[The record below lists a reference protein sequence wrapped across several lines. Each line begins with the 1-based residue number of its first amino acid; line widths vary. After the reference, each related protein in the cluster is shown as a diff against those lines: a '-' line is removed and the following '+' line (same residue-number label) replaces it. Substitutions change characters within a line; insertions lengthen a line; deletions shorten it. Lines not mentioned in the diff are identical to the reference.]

1 MSIKRS
7 LSGLPNSKRQ
17 KPQDLPDKSK
27 WPAEFKELDN
37 IHFRLNSYFTFLSS
51 RKHIITTF
59 DLLKPSVESAI
70 GRPLQLIDVARVV
83 YLIPKDVL
91 FEYVDESQFVL
102 EEKHFSWRDG
112 FAQKESDI
120 YDIKTDEEK
129 TSKQLLIF
137 EFIDGDLRKS
147 KTRSAFMT
155 EIKVPVYTQES
166 IKKMIIKRNEKFK
179 LAVGQFLKRCADSG
193 IADPWAEITKQAE
206 QIIPTPK
213 AFVDPIE
220 EMVKNSSED
229 TNTEHRISIPQL
241 IEKLKQTEFYEDQ
254 IVENGL
260 LEVPP
265 RGATYG
271 ELTFEL
277 SPVVRE
283 ALAATKKIEKFYS
296 HQAEALNH
304 IHENHHVIISTSTSS
319 GKSLVYQLPVI
330 TALEQ
335 DPSVTAMYI
344 FPTKALAQDQRRSLK
359 DLLNVIPFLRDMVV
373 ETYDGDTEKRA
384 REHVRS
390 SASVIF
396 TNPDMLH
403 HSILPSHQLWRRFLV
418 NLKYV
423 VVDELH
429 MYKGLFGCHFALVM
443 RRLRRVCAMLGNYN
457 LVFISCSATLK
468 QPVRHMQ
475 DIFGL
480 PRDEIVN
487 IDQDG
492 SPHGGK
498 HIVAWNPP
506 YIDARDPM
514 AGRKPFISETAKI
527 LIEMVKSGFRTIV
540 FCVVRKV
547 VELLMKE
554 IRYQLTAS
562 GNAELIGRI
571 MSYRGG
577 YSPADRRKI
586 EDQMFRGNLKAII
599 STNALEL
606 GIDIGSLDA
615 VVMCGF
621 PISIA
626 NFHQQ
631 SGRAGRRNNDSLTLL
646 VGGGDP
652 VSQYYMRHPEEFVNS
667 NYPDLALDFE
677 NVVVL
682 EGHLQ
687 CAAFERPL
695 DDSTIDKRYF
705 GNPALVKQV
714 CEARLE
720 YDTESGM
727 YHCNS
732 RFMPWPSSHV
742 SIRAIEEDMYAVV
755 DITNGRNVVI
765 EEVEASRTSFTLYD
779 GGIFIHQ
786 GLSYLVREFN
796 PDEKY
801 AKVER
806 VNVDWSTAQRD
817 FTNVDPY
824 EVERIRSINHSD
836 VPIYFGKILSTT
848 VVFGFFKMD
857 REKRILDAVEVNNPP
872 VLIRSKGIWID
883 IPKKA
888 LELIRSKDL
897 NAAGGI
903 HAAQHALMSIL
914 PLYILS
920 GLDEIQTEC
929 KAPEKEFAKRETKR
943 KRPARLIFYDN
954 KGGQYGSGLS
964 TKAFDNI
971 DSILEKS
978 LEKLL
983 ECDCDWGCP
992 NCCAATF
999 CKENSLVLSKYAA
1012 IIILSLIMG
1021 RSLDMDTIPTGPEPN
1036 MPQTDIETIVP
1047 ADLGSVKF
1055 SKDLEIIDVRKA
1067 EKPLAMIPKEED
1079 EGMNPEPPTNVIQE
1093 LQDEFSDDDIA
1104 REL

>member
-7 LSGLPNSKRQ
+7 LGGG
-17 KPQDLPDKSK
+17 PDPKK
-27 WPAEFKELDN
+27 IKIDDWPSSFKELEN

-51 RKHIITTF
+51 RKHVITTI
-59 DLLKPSVESAI
+59 DLLKPSVEKAI
-70 GRPLQLIDVARVV
+70 GRPLELVDVARVQALV
-83 YLIPKDVL
+83 PRDIL
-91 FEYVDESQFVL
+91 FKYVDESQFVL
-102 EEKHFSWRDG
+102 EEKHFSWKDG
-112 FAQKESDI
+112 YEQKESDI
-120 YDIKTDEEK
+120 YDIKEDEQDK
-129 TSKQLLIF
+129 LSKQLLVF

-147 KTRSAFMT
+147 KTRSSYVT
-155 EIKVPVYTQES
+155 EIRLPVYTQDS
-166 IKKMIIKRNEKFK
+166 IKKMIVKRNKKFHV
-179 LAVGQFLKRCADSG
+179 AVEEFLTACAAKG
-193 IADPWAEITKQAE
+193 EDPWDQLTKKAEKMV
-206 QIIPTPK
+206 PK
-213 AFVDPIE
+213 PKEYVDPIE
-220 EMVKNSSED
+220 EMVKNTSEPNANE
-229 TNTEHRISIPQL
+229 TRITIPEL
-241 IEKLKQTEFYEDQ
+241 IQKLKETDFYENQ
-254 IVENGL
+254 IVENGQ
-260 LEVPP
+260 LEIEP
-265 RGATYG
+265 RASRTG
-271 ELTFEL
+271 ELDFEL
-277 SPVVRE
+277 SPVVLE
-283 ALAATKKIEKFYS
+283 ALRATKNIESFYS

-304 IHENHHVIISTSTSS
+304 IHQDHHVIISTSTSS
-319 GKSLVYQLPVI
+319 GKSLIYQLPVI
-330 TALEQ
+330 TALEL
-335 DPSVTAMYI
+335 DPSVTSMYI

-359 DLLNVIPFLRDMVV
+359 DLLNVIPALRSAVV
-373 ETYDGDTEKRA
+373 ETYDGDTEKRN
-384 REHVRS
+384 RDHVRS

-403 HSILPSHQLWRRFLV
+403 QSILPSHQYWRRFLC

-429 MYKGLFGCHFALVM
+429 MYKGLFGSHVALVM
-443 RRLRRVCAMLGNYN
+443 RRLRRVCSMLGNN
-457 LVFISCSATLK
+457 GLVFISCSATLK

-480 PRDEIVN
+480 PTNDIVSIDE
-487 IDQDG
+487 DG

-506 YIDARDPM
+506 LIDVGDPL
-514 AGRKPFISETAKI
+514 AGRKPFITETAKV
-527 LIEMVKSGFRTIV
+527 LIEMVRNGVRTIV

-554 IRYQLTAS
+554 IRYLLTAD
-562 GNAELIGRI
+562 GHTELIGRI

-577 YSPADRRKI
+577 YSPSDRRKI
-586 EDQMFRGNLKAII
+586 EEQMFRGNLKAII

-652 VSQYYMRHPEEFVNS
+652 VSQYYMKHPEEFVGS
-667 NYPDLALDFE
+667 NYPDLVLDFE

-695 DDSTIDKRYF
+695 DIDTINRRYF
-705 GNPALVKQV
+705 GSPELVKQV
-714 CEARLE
+714 CESRLQK
-720 YDTESGM
+720 DADSGS

-732 RFMPWPSSHV
+732 RFLPWPSAHV
-742 SIRAIEEDMYAVV
+742 SIRAIEEQMYAVV

-786 GLSYLVREFN
+786 GLSYLVKEFN
-796 PDEKY
+796 ADEKY

-806 VNVDWSTAQRD
+806 ANVDWSTSQRD
-817 FTNVDPY
+817 YTNVDPY
-824 EVERIRSINHSD
+824 EIERIRSTNYSD
-836 VPIYFGKILSTT
+836 VPIYYGKILSTT

-857 REKRILDAVEVNNPP
+857 RDKKILDAVEVNNPP
-872 VLIRSKGIWID
+872 VLVRSKGIWID
-883 IPKKA
+883 IPRKA
-888 LELIRSKDL
+888 LELIKSKDL

-903 HAAQHALMSIL
+903 HAAQHALMGVL

-929 KAPEKEFAKRETKR
+929 KAPEKEFAKRQTQR

-971 DSILEKS
+971 DSVLEKS
-978 LEKLL
+978 LQKLV

-992 NCCAATF
+992 NCCAASF

-1012 IIILSLIMG
+1012 IIILAVIIG
-1021 RSLDMDTIPTGPEPN
+1021 QELDMDMIPMGPEPN
-1036 MPQTDIETIVP
+1036 MPQIDIETIIP
-1047 ADLGSVKF
+1047 ADLGSVKL
-1055 SKDLEIIDVRKA
+1055 SPDLEIIDVRTA
-1067 EKPLAMIPKEED
+1067 TAPLQPVVKEEED
-1079 EGMNPEPPTNVIQE
+1079 EEGLQVKLEDNPAVVVSE
-1093 LQDEFSDDDIA
+1093 DEFSDDDIVK
-1104 REL
+1104 EL